1 MVIIVGVG
9 LVVAYYLGFVA
20 GADIQALSQEEERNG
35 RIK

>member
-1 MVIIVGVG
+1 MAIIVGIG

-20 GADIQALSQEEERNG
+20 GADIQALSQEEERKG